1 MKTDMNPQ
9 AVTRRLRQTSELRR
23 LCLKLGRNS
32 FIKLKK
38 SSKGRQGRP
47 FQNKSRNNTHLT
59 SDIY

>member
-38 SSKGRQGRP
+38 SSKGRLGNPEER
-47 FQNKSRNNTHLT
+47 RVRT
-59 SDIY
+59 

>member
-9 AVTRRLRQTSELRR
+9 AITRRLRQTSELRR

-38 SSKGRQGRP
+38 SSKDLA
-47 FQNKSRNNTHLT
+47 NKTHARAQLNPNRWDST
-59 SDIY
+59 

>member
-23 LCLKLGRNS
+23 ICLALGKNN

-38 SSKGRQGRP
+38 SSKVLG
-47 FQNKSRNNTHLT
+47 NKSFELT
-59 SDIY
+59 DKNRGHS